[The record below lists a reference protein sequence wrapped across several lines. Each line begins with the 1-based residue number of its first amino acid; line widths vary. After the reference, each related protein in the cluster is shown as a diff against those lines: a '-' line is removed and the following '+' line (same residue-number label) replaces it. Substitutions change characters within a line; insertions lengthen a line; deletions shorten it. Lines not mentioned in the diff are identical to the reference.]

1 VARRG
6 EFPALGRALD
16 RVLPRV
22 RRDIQTRVLD
32 ALTDNLHAVAMT
44 TLLQVFAG
52 AYVTG
57 VQVGWLVHGAILGAP
72 LNMSPREVRAWRD
85 RAMRHGHLIAN
96 RVRVIAEREPT
107 VAELRQH
114 IVKAGESSVWTGQD
128 DAGEHVA
135 TLAEAAWKEWVRAW
149 PRTEHRDHHD
159 ALEGVVI
166 PEEDHFT
173 LPGGANAGAQVY
185 GPRDWDAV
193 PDPGEWLNCG
203 HALAYHRDVTEE
215 DLERTRR
222 GVGVVYRPPTRSAV
236 YAAR

>member
-1 VARRG
+1 MARRG
-6 EFPALGRALD
+6 ELPALGRALD

-22 RRDIQTRVLD
+22 RRDLEVRVLA
-32 ALTDNLHAVAMT
+32 ALATVDELPMR
-44 TLLQVFAG
+44 LLAQVFAG
-52 AYVTG
+52 AYASGVT
-57 VQVGWLVHGAILGAP
+57 VGWVVHGAILGAP
-72 LNMSPREVRAWRD
+72 LDLSPAEVREWRE
-85 RAMRHGHLIAN
+85 RAMRHGDLIAN
-96 RVRVIAEREPT
+96 RVQVIASHEPT
-107 VAELRQH
+107 IAELRSH
-114 IVKAGESSVWTGQD
+114 VLRAGEASVWSGQD

-166 PEEDHFT
+166 PEEHLYT
-173 LPGGANAGAQVY
+173 LPGGNSAGAQVY
-185 GPRDWDAV
+185 GPRDWERV

-222 GVGVVYRPPTRSAV
+222 GVGTVYRPPTRSAV
-236 YAAR
+236 YAN